1 MNKVIL
7 KGFIRNITYSHTIG
21 NIEYYKAEIIA
32 KRKNGK
38 EDILNLR
45 FKRHSCPCNEND
57 EITILANARSYS
69 SKKED
74 NTNRVELYFFTYF
87 DAPTEIEEDVNN
99 SFEISGKIC
108 KLNPPYVDRNG
119 KSVHF
124 ILANNLILD
133 NDKKINSYLPCV
145 AFNKAADIL
154 STLSVGDDI
163 TIKGECRSRY
173 YKKTLENGEYEMRVA
188 HELLVREVTNE

>member
-1 MNKVIL
+1 MNTVKL
-7 KGFIRNITYSHTIG
+7 KGIIRNIVYSHTIG
-21 NIEYYKAEIIA
+21 NIEYYKAEIIT

-45 FKRHSCPCNEND
+45 FKRHSCPCEENE
-57 EITILANARSYS
+57 EVTILANARSYS

-74 NTNRVELYFFTYF
+74 NTNKVELYFFTYF
-87 DAPTEIEEDVNN
+87 DAPQEIDEDETN

-108 KLNPPYVDRNG
+108 KLNPLYSDKNG
-119 KSVHF
+119 RSIHF

-145 AFNKAADIL
+145 AFNKTAELISA
-154 STLSVGDDI
+154 LSVGDDI
-163 TIKGECRSRY
+163 TIKGECHSRY
-173 YKKTLENGEYEMRVA
+173 YKKNLDNGEYEMRIA
-188 HELLVREVTNE
+188 HELLVKEVTNG